1 MEPFDPVPLP
11 SRPSPF
17 YKLKSIAFSK
27 EAGSSSLSA
36 AGSNILRPAQKQAS
50 IEDDPDGEMS
60 IAALQA
66 KKERLLADRERLS
79 AALSRYKE
87 KYEIEHKMRLD
98 SEKMAEDCV
107 RRSKMTENQ
116 LKAHRED
123 IQDLQYHSRAVR
135 SLALAERAELSK
147 ASRGTV
153 SETLPSGAA
162 GSTSDDARSGAKHSK
177 DPALSGGVSPG
188 MKLAKSPATT
198 VAESEPQ
205 KAEILPEPST
215 SPVPSGRKSQRADAL
230 DTGGKT
236 LSAVQS
242 LENLLHEVSNC
253 ANTVD
258 AMDEEKSMA
267 NPDWED
273 GADIEILSKSQ
284 GLLTPVVRLKHPSG
298 NEAVVHL
305 RTGLFWRWATSDG
318 RVLVGGL
325 PQIWPDVIPYEGQV
339 WSLEA
344 DALKDD
350 QDEPSVTLTYVC
362 DARQCRVQMTLSAC
376 ARGLRQRITVE
387 NLGTHNLVFQVAARA
402 SEANTIDH
410 PPAEMFPPGDTL
422 LDARCLDPM
431 PSSPALIAP
440 SGCWAAMRRWTDRDT
455 TQVGR

>member
-17 YKLKSIAFSK
+17 YKLKSIAFTK
-27 EAGSSSLSA
+27 EAGSSALTA
-36 AGSNILRPAQKQAS
+36 AGSNILRPAQKQTS
-50 IEDDPDGEMS
+50 VDEDADGELS
-60 IAALQA
+60 LAALQA
-66 KKERLLADRERLS
+66 KKERLLADRERLT
-79 AALSRYKE
+79 AQLARYKE
-87 KYEIEHKMRLD
+87 KYELEHKMRLD
-98 SEKMAEDCV
+98 SEKMADDCV
-107 RRSKMTENQ
+107 RRSKITEND
-116 LKAHRED
+116 LISHRQD
-123 IQDLQYHSRAVR
+123 IKDLQYHVRCVR
-135 SLALAERAELSK
+135 SLALSERAD
-147 ASRGTV
+147 ANRYVGSRGTV

-162 GSTSDDARSGAKHSK
+162 ASASQDTRSGTKQSHDA
-177 DPALSGGVSPG
+177 PLSPG
-188 MKLAKSPATT
+188 VPQGMKHAKSPATT
-198 VAESEPQ
+198 VAQSESQ
-205 KAEILPEPST
+205 KAAEEAPPS
-215 SPVPSGRKSQRADAL
+215 PLPSGRKSQRADVP
-230 DTGGKT
+230 DTGKT
-236 LSAVQS
+236 LTTVQS

-253 ANTVD
+253 ANAVD
-258 AMDEEKSMA
+258 AMDDEKVFTH
-267 NPDWED
+267 PDWED
-273 GADIEILSKSQ
+273 EADIEMFREI
-284 GLLTPVVRLKHPSG
+284 PVVKLKHPSG

-387 NLGTHNLVFQVAARA
+387 NLGTHNLVFNIAPRA
-402 SEANTIDH
+402 SEANAVD
-410 PPAEMFPPGDTL
+410 PPADMFPPGETL

-440 SGCWAAMRRWTDRDT
+440 MGSWAAMRRWTDRELP
-455 TQVGR
+455 QVGR